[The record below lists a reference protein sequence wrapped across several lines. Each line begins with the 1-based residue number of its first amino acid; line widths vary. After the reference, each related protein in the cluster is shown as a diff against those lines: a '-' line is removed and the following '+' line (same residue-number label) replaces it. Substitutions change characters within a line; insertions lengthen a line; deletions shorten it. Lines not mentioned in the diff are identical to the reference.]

1 MARSLAS
8 RLDRLERLAEQ
19 VLNQHQGPVYLREGE
34 AIPEEIDLDRVV
46 TIKRVFL
53 DPPEQP
59 AEHLPEVVEPSP
71 AIERASPPTFNR
83 PLASPSLGI
92 V

>member
-19 VLNQHQGPVYLREGE
+19 VLNQHQGPVYLREGS
-34 AIPEEIDLDRVV
+34 AIPDEVAPERVV
-46 TIKRVFL
+46 TIKRVYV
-53 DPPEQP
+53 DPPERPQ
-59 AEHLPEVVEPSP
+59 EHLPEIVEPST
-71 AIERASPPTFNR
+71 AIERASPSFSC
-83 PLASPSLGI
+83 PLANPVLGI